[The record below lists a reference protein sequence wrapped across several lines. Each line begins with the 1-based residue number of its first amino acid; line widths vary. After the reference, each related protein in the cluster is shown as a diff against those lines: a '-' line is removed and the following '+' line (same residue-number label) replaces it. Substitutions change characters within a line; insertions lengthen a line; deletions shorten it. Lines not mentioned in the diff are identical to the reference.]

1 MDNQLATKPDEPLQ
15 LENAI
20 VNQRLAESKT
30 MLNESKIPYQAIL
43 EEVTQ
48 SVAIIS
54 DEGLILYANAKLAEL
69 IGIPLEQLVSSNFIS
84 LLEGDQVEPFK
95 NSLKDKHQQR
105 FSRDIIFRRADNKLL
120 SLHLSISQLS
130 DKEFDN
136 HCIII
141 IDRTEIVKTESELQQ
156 SIKSLDEKKS
166 ELIINKEQL
175 SASKK
180 TVEELQ
186 ENELVSKISAEKVN
200 KELLN
205 EIEAR
210 SNTELELKRSQA
222 LANQIIAK
230 SLDSIKILDAEGE
243 LLLMSEGGQNIMD
256 IQDLS
261 TYLNK
266 PWLNFWK
273 GTENEKALKA
283 LTTAQNGGL
292 GKFEGFRATEKGNP
306 KWWEVVISPI
316 KDEQGKV
323 FQLLVITRDITERIN
338 YEEAISKSESNLKA
352 VFENSTEGFLLM
364 DKNHTILELNT
375 AMEKIILKIEN
386 IHIQKN
392 KNILIDIPKEN
403 QKIFLDRFQAV
414 VNGEKFTFENTY
426 PQSDGNKI
434 WIESKLYPIINLEQS
449 IIGVCIAMTDI
460 SERKKSELAILQ
472 AKKFY
477 ENLIDHS
484 NTPIIIWNP
493 AFKITHFNLAFEM
506 TTGIAESE
514 VMGKTIEEFFTK
526 ITSKKNIEQII
537 QNSNSENRQPLEFEI
552 THSDKT
558 IKTLLWTSSK
568 LFNENGKTLI
578 STIGQALDITERKLK
593 QLELKESEQLY
604 RTLFENM
611 LNGFALCR
619 LIIENGKP
627 VDYIYLTVNKAF
639 ETQTGLKNVVGKKV
653 SEVIPGIHEKDPKV
667 LETFS
672 RVVKTGQPD
681 KSELYVSTLKAWF
694 IVSSYKTMPNHF
706 VIIFDSITERKT
718 AEAKLIESE
727 ARLKLSLETNQ
738 TGVWELNLEDNN
750 IVRTTTHDKI
760 FGYESLLPKFTLETF
775 TEHLLPADLG
785 WVNKMVKDAIEAK
798 KEFKLEA
805 RIRRADGAIRWIFA
819 RGTPKLNSEG
829 KVESLLGI
837 VQDITERKLNDE
849 ALAKTENNLRS
860 LFENTQTGYLLMDTN
875 FTIVEFNKLMEKYF
889 TIADNKTLKK
899 NENILNSLMNERQE
913 SFSKSLKEVLNG
925 SKLNY
930 EISFSLPDGT
940 LLWLDSRLYPVTN
953 PDGKVMGACMSYEDV
968 TKRKFDEQKIQELN
982 KTLDKKVLERT
993 AQYESLNKELEAF
1006 SFSVSH
1012 DLRAP
1017 LRAVNSYAQILEE
1030 EQKDKL
1036 NEDGQLMLKNI
1047 KNNGQKMGRLIDDL
1061 LAFSRLGRQEIK
1073 KVQVNMNELASTAI
1087 EELNRLLPN
1096 HAAIQLSPLPEVE
1109 GDYTLLYQVMI
1120 NLVGNA
1126 IKYSS
1131 KKEKPVITIYAEQK
1145 EGKTIFTIKDNGAG
1159 FDMRFAEKL
1168 FGVFQRLHSEQEFE
1182 GNGVGLAI
1190 VQRIINKHGGKIWG
1204 EGKENEGASF
1214 YFTLN

>member
-30 MLNESKIPYQAIL
+30 MLNESKIPYQAIV

-639 ETQTGLKNVVGKKV
+639 EAQTGLKNVVGKKV
-653 SEVIPGIHEKDPKV
+653 SEAIPGIHEKDPKV

-672 RVVKTGQPD
+672 RVVMTGQPD

>member
-1 MDNQLATKPDEPLQ
+1 MDNQIATKPDEPLQ

-20 VNQRLAESKT
+20 TKQQLAETKT
-30 MLNESKIPYQAIL
+30 VLNESKIPYQAIL

-48 SVAIIS
+48 SIAIIS

-120 SLHLSISQLS
+120 SLHITISQLS
-130 DKEFDN
+130 DNAFDN

-141 IDRTEIVKTESELQQ
+141 IDRTEIVKTELELQQ
-156 SIKSLDEKKS
+156 STKSLDEKKG

-180 TVEELQ
+180 TVEKMMDTEL
-186 ENELVSKISAEKVN
+186 LSKISAEKVK

-210 SNTELELKRSQA
+210 SNAELELKRSLA
-222 LANQIIAK
+222 LSNQLIAK

-243 LLLMSEGGQNIMD
+243 LLLMSEGGQKIMD

-273 GTENEKALKA
+273 GSENEKALKA
-283 LTTAQNGGL
+283 LTTAQNGGI

-306 KWWEVVISPI
+306 KWWEVIISPI
-316 KDEQGKV
+316 KNEQGKV
-323 FQLLVITRDITERIN
+323 FQMLVITRDITERVN
-338 YEEAISKSESNLKA
+338 YEEALSKSESNLRA

-364 DKNHTILELNT
+364 DKEHTILEFND
-375 AMEKIILKIEN
+375 AMEKIILEIEN
-386 IHIQKN
+386 EHLQKN
-392 KNILIDIPKEN
+392 KNILTDFPKE
-403 QKIFLDRFQAV
+403 KRTVFLDRFKMV
-414 VNGEKFTFENTY
+414 MNGEKINLEKSYTKL
-426 PQSDGNKI
+426 DGSNLWLEIKI
-434 WIESKLYPIINLEQS
+434 YPIINLEQS
-449 IIGVCIAMTDI
+449 IIGVCMAMIDITD
-460 SERKKSELAILQ
+460 RKKSEISIIQ
-472 AKKFY
+472 AKEFY
-477 ENLIDHS
+477 ENLIDNS
-484 NTPIIIWNP
+484 NAPLIIWDTKLN
-493 AFKITHFNLAFEM
+493 ITRFNQAFELI
-506 TTGIAESE
+506 TGLTESE
-514 VMGKTIEEFFTK
+514 MIGKPIHLIFPSSNNEKQIGQILNRNHNESIEV
-526 ITSKKNIEQII
+526 
-537 QNSNSENRQPLEFEI
+537 EI
-552 THSDKT
+552 THTDKT
-558 IKTLLWTSSK
+558 IKTLLWTTSQ
-568 LFNENGKTLI
+568 LFDTDGKTLI
-578 STIGQALDITERKLK
+578 STIGQGLDITERKK
-593 QLELKESEQLY
+593 KEFELNQSEQLY

-611 LNGFALCR
+611 LNGFAHCR
-619 LIIENGKP
+619 LIFENGKP

-639 ETQTGLKNVVGKKV
+639 ETHTGLKNVVGKKI
-653 SEVIPGIHEKDPKV
+653 SEAIPGIHEKDPKV

-672 RVVKTGQPD
+672 RVVITGEPD
-681 KSELYVSTLKAWF
+681 ISELYVSTLKAWF
-694 IVSSYKTMPNHF
+694 IVSSYKTTANHF
-706 VIIFDSITERKT
+706 VIIFDSITERKK
-718 AEAKLIESE
+718 AEKKLIESE
-727 ARLKLSLETNQ
+727 ARLKLSLESNQ

-750 IVRTTTHDKI
+750 ILRTPTHDKI
-760 FGYESLLPKFTLETF
+760 FGYDTLLPKFTFETF
-775 TEHLLPADLG
+775 TEHILPADRS
-785 WVNKMVKDAIEAK
+785 WVTKIIKDAIEK
-798 KEFKLEA
+798 KREYRFEC
-805 RIRRADGAIRWIFA
+805 RIRRADGAIRWIYA
-819 RGTPKLNSEG
+819 RGTVKLNSEG
-829 KVESLLGI
+829 KITSILGV

-860 LFENTQTGYLLMDTN
+860 LFENTQTGYLLMDNN
-875 FTIVEFNKLMEKYF
+875 FTIVEFNNLMSKYF
-889 TIADNKTLKK
+889 SIADNKILKK
-899 NENILNSLMNERQE
+899 NENILNNLINERQE
-913 SFSKSLKEVLNG
+913 SLSKLLKAVLNG
-925 SKLNY
+925 EKLNY
-930 EISFSLPDGT
+930 EISFSLPDGNP
-940 LLWLDSRLYPVTN
+940 LWLDTRIYPVTN
-953 PDGKVMGACMSYEDV
+953 TDGKAIGVCMSYEDV
-968 TKRKFDEQKIQELN
+968 TNRKIDEQKIQELN

-993 AQYESLNKELEAF
+993 SQYESLNKELEAF
-1006 SFSVSH
+1006 TFSVSH

-1036 NEDGQLMLKNI
+1036 TEDGQLMLKNI

-1087 EELNRLLPN
+1087 EELNRLFPN

-1131 KKEKPVITIYAEQK
+1131 KKEKPVIAIYAEQK

>member
-1 MDNQLATKPDEPLQ
+1 MDNQIATKPDEPLQ

-20 VNQRLAESKT
+20 TKQRLAETKT
-30 MLNESKIPYQAIL
+30 VLNESKIPYQAIL

-48 SVAIIS
+48 SIAIIS
-54 DEGLILYANAKLAEL
+54 DEGQILYANAKLAEL
-69 IGIPLEQLVSSNFIS
+69 VEIPMEQLVSKNFINF
-84 LLEGDQVEPFK
+84 LADDQVEAFK
-95 NSLKDKHQQR
+95 KSLKDQHQQR
-105 FSRDIIFRRADNKLL
+105 FSRDIHFRRADNKLL

-130 DKEFDN
+130 DKEFDH

-141 IDRTEIVKTESELQQ
+141 IDRSEIVKSELELQQ
-156 SIKSLDEKKS
+156 STKSLEEKKA
-166 ELIINKEQL
+166 ELVINKELL

-180 TVEELQ
+180 TVEKMMDTEL
-186 ENELVSKISAEKVN
+186 LSKISAEKVN

-205 EIEAR
+205 EIKAR
-210 SNTELELKRSQA
+210 SSVELELKRS
-222 LANQIIAK
+222 LEITNQIIAK

-243 LLLMSEGGQNIMD
+243 LLLMSEGGQKIMD

-273 GTENEKALKA
+273 GPEKEKALKA
-283 LTTAQNGGL
+283 LTTAQNGGI

-306 KWWEVVISPI
+306 KWWEVAISPI
-316 KDEQGKV
+316 KDEHGKI
-323 FQLLVITRDITERIN
+323 FQLLVITRDITQRIN
-338 YEEAISKSESNLKA
+338 YEEALSKSESNLRA
-352 VFENSTEGFLLM
+352 IFENSLEGFLLL
-364 DKNHTILELNT
+364 DKNHTVLEINS

-386 IHIQKN
+386 IHLQKN

-403 QKIFLDRFQAV
+403 QKVFLERFQAV
-414 VNGEKFTFENTY
+414 VNGEKFIFEKEYSKNE
-426 PQSDGNKI
+426 DKKI
-434 WIESKLYPIINLEQS
+434 WIESKLYPIIDLDQS
-449 IIGVCIAMTDI
+449 IIGVCIAMTDV
-460 SERKKSELAILQ
+460 SERKKSELTIIQVKEL
-472 AKKFY
+472 Y
-477 ENLIDHS
+477 ENLVDHS
-484 NTPIIIWNP
+484 NGPIIIWDP
-493 AFKITHFNLAFEM
+493 AFKITRFNHAFEM
-506 TTGIAESE
+506 ITGISESE
-514 VMGKTIEEFFTK
+514 VMGKTIQQVFAGKTNP
-526 ITSKKNIEQII
+526 TNIEQIL
-537 QNSNSENRQPLEFEI
+537 QNLNGKYSQPIEIEI
-552 THSDKT
+552 THTDKT
-558 IKTLLWTSSK
+558 IKTLLWTNTQ
-568 LFNENGKTLI
+568 LLDEDGKTLL
-578 STIGQALDITERKLK
+578 SSIGQALDITERKQKELA
-593 QLELKESEQLY
+593 LKESEQLY

-639 ETQTGLKNVVGKKV
+639 EAQTGLKNVVGKKV
-653 SEVIPGIHEKDPKV
+653 SEAIPGIHEKDPKV

-672 RVVKTGQPD
+672 RVVMTGQPD
-681 KSELYVSTLKAWF
+681 KSELYVSTLNAWF
-694 IVSSYKTMPNHF
+694 FVSSYKTMPNHF

-718 AEAKLIESE
+718 AETKLIESE
-727 ARLKLSLETNQ
+727 ARLKLSLESNQ

-750 IVRTTTHDKI
+750 ILRTPTHDKI
-760 FGYESLLPKFTLETF
+760 FGYETLLPKFTLETF
-775 TEHLLPADLG
+775 TEHLLPADRS
-785 WVNKMVKDAIEAK
+785 WVNKIVKDAIEAK
-798 KEFKLEA
+798 REFKMEA

-829 KVESLLGI
+829 KVDRLLGI

-889 TIADNKTLKK
+889 TIADNKILKK
-899 NENILNSLMNERQE
+899 NENILNNLINERQE
-913 SFSKSLKEVLNG
+913 SFGKSLKEVLNG

-930 EISFSLPDGT
+930 EISFSLPDGA

-953 PDGKVMGACMSYEDV
+953 PEGKVMGACMSYEDV
-968 TKRKFDEQKIQELN
+968 TKRKLDEQKIQELN

-1006 SFSVSH
+1006 TFSVSH

-1030 EQKDKL
+1030 EQNDKL

-1073 KVQVNMNELASTAI
+1073 KVQVNMNELASTAL
-1087 EELNRLLPN
+1087 EELNRLFPN
-1096 HAAIQLSPLPEVE
+1096 HAAIQLSPLPDVE
-1109 GDYTLLYQVMI
+1109 GDYTLLYQVML

-1131 KKEKPVITIYAEQK
+1131 KKEKPVIAIYAEQK

-1159 FDMRFAEKL
+1159 FDMRFADKL

>member
-1 MDNQLATKPDEPLQ
+1 MDNQIATKPDEPLQ

-20 VNQRLAESKT
+20 TKQQLAETKT
-30 MLNESKIPYQAIL
+30 VLNESKIPYQAIL

-48 SVAIIS
+48 SIAIIS

-130 DKEFDN
+130 DKAFDN

-141 IDRTEIVKTESELQQ
+141 IDRTEIVKSELELQQ
-156 SIKSLDEKKS
+156 STKSLEEKKA
-166 ELIINKEQL
+166 ELVINKELL
-175 SASKK
+175 SDSKK
-180 TVEELQ
+180 TVEKMMDTEL
-186 ENELVSKISAEKVN
+186 LSKISAEKVN
-200 KELLN
+200 NELLN

-210 SNTELELKRSQA
+210 SNAELELKRSLA
-222 LANQIIAK
+222 LSNQLIAK

-243 LLLMSEGGQNIMD
+243 LLLMSEGGQKIMD

-273 GTENEKALKA
+273 GAENEKALKA
-283 LTTAQNGGL
+283 LTTAQNGGI

-306 KWWEVVISPI
+306 KWWEVIISPI
-316 KDEQGKV
+316 KNEQGKV
-323 FQLLVITRDITERIN
+323 FQMLVITRDITERVN
-338 YEEAISKSESNLKA
+338 YEEALSKSESNLRA

-364 DKNHTILELNT
+364 DKEHTILEFND
-375 AMEKIILKIEN
+375 AMEKIILEIEN
-386 IHIQKN
+386 EHLQKN
-392 KNILIDIPKEN
+392 KNILTDFPKE
-403 QKIFLDRFQAV
+403 KRTVFLDRFKMV
-414 VNGEKFTFENTY
+414 MNGEKINLEKSYTKL
-426 PQSDGNKI
+426 DGSNLWLEIKI
-434 WIESKLYPIINLEQS
+434 YPIINLEQS
-449 IIGVCIAMTDI
+449 IIGVCMAMIDITD
-460 SERKKSELAILQ
+460 RKKSEISIIQ
-472 AKKFY
+472 AKEFY
-477 ENLIDHS
+477 ENLIDNS
-484 NTPIIIWNP
+484 NAPLIIWDTKLN
-493 AFKITHFNLAFEM
+493 ITRFNQAFELI
-506 TTGIAESE
+506 TGLTESE
-514 VMGKTIEEFFTK
+514 MIGKPIHLIFPSSNNEKQIGQKLNRNHNESIEV
-526 ITSKKNIEQII
+526 
-537 QNSNSENRQPLEFEI
+537 EI
-552 THSDKT
+552 THTDKT
-558 IKTLLWTSSK
+558 IKTLLWTTSQ
-568 LFNENGKTLI
+568 LFDTDGKPLI
-578 STIGQALDITERKLK
+578 STIGHGLDITERKK
-593 QLELKESEQLY
+593 KEFELNQSEQLY

-611 LNGFALCR
+611 LNGFAHCR
-619 LIIENGKP
+619 LIFENGKP

-639 ETQTGLKNVVGKKV
+639 ETHTGLKNVVGKKI
-653 SEVIPGIHEKDPKV
+653 SEAIPGIHEKDPKV

-672 RVVKTGQPD
+672 RVVITGEPD
-681 KSELYVSTLKAWF
+681 ISELYVSTLKAWF
-694 IVSSYKTMPNHF
+694 IVSSYKTTANHF
-706 VIIFDSITERKT
+706 VIIFDSITERKK
-718 AEAKLIESE
+718 AEKKLIESE
-727 ARLKLSLETNQ
+727 ARLKLSLESNQ

-750 IVRTTTHDKI
+750 ILRTPTHDKI
-760 FGYESLLPKFTLETF
+760 FGYDTLLPKFTFETF
-775 TEHLLPADLG
+775 TEHILPADRS
-785 WVNKMVKDAIEAK
+785 WVTKIIKDAIEK
-798 KEFKLEA
+798 KREYRFEC
-805 RIRRADGAIRWIFA
+805 RIRRADGAIRWIYA
-819 RGTPKLNSEG
+819 RGTVKLNSEG
-829 KVESLLGI
+829 KITSILGV

-860 LFENTQTGYLLMDTN
+860 LFENTQTGYLLMDNN
-875 FTIVEFNKLMEKYF
+875 FTIVEFNNLMSKYF
-889 TIADNKTLKK
+889 SIADNKILKK
-899 NENILNSLMNERQE
+899 NENILNNLINERQE
-913 SFSKSLKEVLNG
+913 SLSKLLKAVLNG
-925 SKLNY
+925 EKLNY
-930 EISFSLPDGT
+930 EISFSLPDGNP
-940 LLWLDSRLYPVTN
+940 LWLDTRIYPVTN
-953 PDGKVMGACMSYEDV
+953 TDGKAIGVCMSYEDV
-968 TKRKFDEQKIQELN
+968 TNRKIDEQKIQELN

-993 AQYESLNKELEAF
+993 SQYESLNKELEAF
-1006 SFSVSH
+1006 TFSVSH

-1087 EELNRLLPN
+1087 EELNRLFPN

-1131 KKEKPVITIYAEQK
+1131 KKEKPVIAIYAEQK

>member
-1 MDNQLATKPDEPLQ
+1 MDNQIATKPDEPLQ

-20 VNQRLAESKT
+20 TKQQLAETKT
-30 MLNESKIPYQAIL
+30 VLNESKIPYQAIL

-48 SVAIIS
+48 SIAIIS

-639 ETQTGLKNVVGKKV
+639 EAQTGLKNVVGKKV
-653 SEVIPGIHEKDPKV
+653 SEAIPGIHEKDPKV

-672 RVVKTGQPD
+672 RVVMTGQPD

-775 TEHLLPADLG
+775 TEHLLPADRG

>member
-1 MDNQLATKPDEPLQ
+1 MDNQIATKPDEPLQ

-20 VNQRLAESKT
+20 TKQQLAETKT
-30 MLNESKIPYQAIL
+30 VLNESKIPYQAIL

-48 SVAIIS
+48 SIAIIS

-639 ETQTGLKNVVGKKV
+639 EAQTGLKNVVGKKV

>member
-1 MDNQLATKPDEPLQ
+1 MDNQIATKPDEPLQ

-20 VNQRLAESKT
+20 TKQQLAETKT
-30 MLNESKIPYQAIL
+30 VLNESKIPYQAIL

-48 SVAIIS
+48 SIAIIS
-54 DEGLILYANAKLAEL
+54 DEGQILYANAKLAEL
-69 IGIPLEQLVSSNFIS
+69 VGITMEQLVSSNFIS
-84 LLEGDQVEPFK
+84 LLEDDQVEPFK
-95 NSLKDKHQQR
+95 KSLKDKHQQR

-120 SLHLSISQLS
+120 SLHITISQLS
-130 DKEFDN
+130 DKAFDN

-141 IDRTEIVKTESELQQ
+141 IDRTEIVKTELELQQ
-156 SIKSLDEKKS
+156 STKSLDVKKG

-180 TVEELQ
+180 IIEKLV

-210 SNTELELKRSQA
+210 SNTELELKRS
-222 LANQIIAK
+222 LEVTNHIIAQ
-230 SLDSIKILDAEGE
+230 SQDSIKILDAEGK
-243 LLLMSEGGQNIMD
+243 LLLMSEGGKKIMD

-273 GTENEKALKA
+273 GPEKEKALKA
-283 LTTAQNGGL
+283 LTTAQNGGI

-306 KWWEVVISPI
+306 KWWEVTISSI
-316 KDEQGKV
+316 KDEQGRAI
-323 FQLLVITRDITERIN
+323 QLLVITRDITDRIN
-338 YEEAISKSESNLKA
+338 YEAAISKSESNLRA
-352 VFENSTEGFLLM
+352 IFENSIEGFLLM
-364 DKNHTILELNT
+364 DKDHTVLEINS
-375 AMEKIILKIEN
+375 AMENIIMKIEN
-386 IHIQKN
+386 IHLQKN

-403 QKIFLDRFQAV
+403 QKIFLERFQAV
-414 VNGEKFTFENTY
+414 ENGEKFIYENAFTL
-426 PQSDGNKI
+426 SDDKKI
-434 WIESKLYPIINLEQS
+434 WIETKLYPIINLEQS

-460 SERKKSELAILQ
+460 SERKKSELDILQ

-493 AFKITHFNLAFEM
+493 AFKITRFNHAFEM

-514 VMGKTIEEFFTK
+514 VMGKTIQELFTK
-526 ITSKKNIEQII
+526 ITGQKNIEQII
-537 QNSNSENRQPLEFEI
+537 QNSNNTYKESIEFEI

-558 IKTLLWTSSK
+558 IKTLLWRSSQ

-578 STIGQALDITERKLK
+578 STIGQALDITERKQK
-593 QLELKESEQLY
+593 ELELKESEELY

-611 LNGFALCR
+611 LNGFAHCR
-619 LIIENGKP
+619 LIIENGKG
-627 VDYIYLTVNKAF
+627 VDYIYLTANKAF

-653 SEVIPGIHEKDPKV
+653 SEAIPGILEKDPKV

-672 RVVKTGQPD
+672 RVVMTGQPD
-681 KSELYVSTLKAWF
+681 KSELYVSSLNAWF
-694 IVSSYKTMPNHF
+694 FVSSYKTMPNHF

-775 TEHLLPADLG
+775 TEHLLPADRG

-798 KEFKLEA
+798 REFKLEA

-889 TIADNKTLKK
+889 TIADNKILKK
-899 NENILNSLMNERQE
+899 NENILNSLIIERQE

-930 EISFSLPDGT
+930 EISYSLPDGT
-940 LLWLDSRLYPVTN
+940 VLWLDSRLYPVTN
-953 PDGKVMGACMSYEDV
+953 TEGKVMGACMSYEDV

-1006 SFSVSH
+1006 TFSVSH

-1030 EQKDKL
+1030 EQNDKL

-1073 KVQVNMNELASTAI
+1073 KVQVNMNDLASTAI
-1087 EELNRLLPN
+1087 EELNRLFPN
-1096 HAAIQLSPLPEVE
+1096 HAAIQLSPLPDVE

-1131 KKEKPVITIYAEQK
+1131 KKEKPVIAIYAEQK

>member
-120 SLHLSISQLS
+120 SLHLTISQLS
-130 DKEFDN
+130 DNAFDH

-156 SIKSLDEKKS
+156 SIKSLEEKKG

-186 ENELVSKISAEKVN
+186 ENELASKISAEKVN
-200 KELLN
+200 KELMN
-205 EIEAR
+205 EIGAR
-210 SNTELELKRSQA
+210 VNLEFELKRS
-222 LANQIIAK
+222 LELSNQIISK
-230 SLDSIKILDAEGE
+230 SLDSIKILDAEGD
-243 LLLMSEGGQNIMD
+243 LLQMSEGGQKIMD

-273 GTENEKALKA
+273 GAENEKALRA
-283 LTTAQNGGL
+283 LTTAQNGGI

-316 KDEQGKV
+316 KDEHGKLL
-323 FQLLVITRDITERIN
+323 QLLVITRDITERIN
-338 YEEAISKSESNLKA
+338 YEVALSKSESNLRA
-352 VFENSTEGFLLM
+352 VFENSTEGFLLI
-364 DKNHTILELNT
+364 DKEHTILEFNS
-375 AMEKIILKIEN
+375 AMEKIILEIEN
-386 IHIQKN
+386 EHLQKN
-392 KNILIDIPKEN
+392 KNILADFPKEK
-403 QKIFLDRFQAV
+403 QTLFLDRFKMV
-414 VNGEKFTFENTY
+414 MNGEKIHLEKSY
-426 PQSDGNKI
+426 PKPDGSSL
-434 WIESKLYPIINLEQS
+434 WIEIKFFPIIDSEQS
-449 IIGVCIAMTDI
+449 IIGVCMAMTDI
-460 SERKKSELAILQ
+460 SDRKNTELSIIQ
-472 AKKFY
+472 AKDFY
-477 ENLIDHS
+477 ENLIDNS
-484 NTPIIIWNP
+484 NAPLVIWNP
-493 AFKITHFNLAFEM
+493 KLIITRFNHAFEIISGL
-506 TTGIAESE
+506 TESE
-514 VMGKTIEEFFTK
+514 MIGKSIHQLFPSSNNQK
-526 ITSKKNIEQII
+526 LIEQIGHKL
-537 QNSNSENRQPLEFEI
+537 NGKLNESLEIEI
-552 THSDKT
+552 THIDKT
-558 IKTLLWTSSK
+558 IKTLLWTNSQ
-568 LFNENGKTLI
+568 LFDTDGKTIL
-578 STIGQALDITERKLK
+578 STIGQGLDITERKQK
-593 QLELKESEQLY
+593 ELELKENEKLY

-639 ETQTGLKNVVGKKV
+639 EAQTGLKNVVGKKV

-694 IVSSYKTMPNHF
+694 IVSSYNTTPNHF
-706 VIIFDSITERKT
+706 VIIFDSITERKK
-718 AEAKLIESE
+718 AETKLIESE

-738 TGVWELNLEDNN
+738 TGVWELTLEDNN
-750 IVRTTTHDKI
+750 IIRTTTHDKI
-760 FGYESLLPKFTLETF
+760 FGYETLLPKFTLETF
-775 TEHLLPADLG
+775 TEHILPADRS
-785 WVNKMVKDAIEAK
+785 WVTKMIKDAIEAK
-798 KEFKLEA
+798 REYRFEC
-805 RIRRADGAIRWIFA
+805 RIRRADGAIRWIFT
-819 RGTPKLNSEG
+819 RGNPKLNSEG
-829 KVESLLGI
+829 KITSILG
-837 VQDITERKLNDE
+837 VLQDITERKLNDE

-860 LFENTQTGYLLMDTN
+860 LFENTQTGYLLMDNN
-875 FTIVEFNKLMEKYF
+875 FTIVEFNNLMVKYF
-889 TIADNKTLKK
+889 TIADNKILKK
-899 NENILNSLMNERQE
+899 NENILNNLINERQE
-913 SFSKSLKEVLNG
+913 SFGKLLKAVLNG
-925 SKLNY
+925 EKLNY
-930 EISFSLPDGT
+930 EISYSLPDGNPI
-940 LLWLDSRLYPVTN
+940 WLDTRIYPVTN
-953 PDGKVMGACMSYEDV
+953 TEGKAIGVCMSYEDV
-968 TKRKFDEQKIQELN
+968 TKRKFDEQNIQELN

-993 AQYESLNKELEAF
+993 SQYESLNKELEAF
-1006 SFSVSH
+1006 TFSVSH

-1036 NEDGQLMLKNI
+1036 TEDGQLMLKNI

-1061 LAFSRLGRQEIK
+1061 LAFSRLGRKEIK

-1087 EELNRLLPN
+1087 EELNRLMPN
-1096 HAAIQLSPLPEVE
+1096 HAAIQLSPLPDVE

-1120 NLVGNA
+1120 NLIGNA

-1131 KKEKPVITIYAEQK
+1131 KKEKPVIAIYTEQK